1 MNRMVP
7 VLAAALLAAA
17 PAAESQILAEYTAA
31 PLTDQIVLS
40 NVAECPTGPLEI
52 AIYLSGSAG
61 ELVVSGDPDAKLSAG
76 SKIKVNDT
84 NGDPVEVTVV
94 EDALF
99 LTITNFMPDHG
110 IELNV
115 PLSSELDDGELLA
128 VRAGGALIAGAETV
142 VTAPGDAYWISLFGT
157 DGQATVDTPACLS

>member
-1 MNRMVP
+1 MSRQ
-7 VLAAALLAAA
+7 VLAAAALICAAA
-17 PAAESQILAEYTAA
+17 TAAESQIRAEYTQA
-31 PLTDQIVLS
+31 PLADQIILS

-61 ELVVSGDPDAKLSAG
+61 ELIVSGDAKAKLSFG
-76 SKIKVNDT
+76 SKVKVTDT
-84 NGDPVEVTVV
+84 NGEPVDVTVV

-99 LTITNFMPDHG
+99 LTVTNFAPGHG

-115 PLSSELDDGELLA
+115 PLDSELDDGELRSVTSA
-128 VRAGGALIAGAETV
+128 GALISGAEAV
-142 VTAPGDAYWISLFGT
+142 VSAPGDAHWVGLFGT